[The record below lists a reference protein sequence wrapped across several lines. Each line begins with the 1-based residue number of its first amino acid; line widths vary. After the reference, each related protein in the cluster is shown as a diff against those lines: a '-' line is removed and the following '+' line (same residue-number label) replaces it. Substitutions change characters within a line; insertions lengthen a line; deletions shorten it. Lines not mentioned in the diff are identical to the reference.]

1 MQGSTQGTHSSPKY
15 TILVI
20 TKNTFYVPVVNSHN
34 MQCLYVYV
42 ISKQLLSLST
52 ILQIHSFT
60 KKILK
65 QLSALGFFFFKLRC
79 RGYLYDVVLGPH

>member
-1 MQGSTQGTHSSPKY
+1 MFLWL
-15 TILVI
+15 ILQHAI
-20 TKNTFYVPVVNSHN
+20 IY
-34 MQCLYVYV
+34 L
-42 ISKQLLSLST
+42 ISKQLLLLST